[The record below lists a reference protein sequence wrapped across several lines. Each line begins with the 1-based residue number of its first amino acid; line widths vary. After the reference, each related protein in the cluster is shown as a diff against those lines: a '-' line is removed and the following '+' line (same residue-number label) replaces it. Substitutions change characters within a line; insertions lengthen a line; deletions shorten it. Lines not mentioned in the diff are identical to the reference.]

1 MNLTDLYRKMEYGPA
16 PEGTAPAIQWLEEHR
31 RKFTLFINGKWTQA
45 GKERKFETVNPSNG
59 ETLASISEA
68 GEKEVDQAVRAA
80 AKAFPAWSGLDGHRR
95 ARYLYAMA
103 RQIQKHARL
112 LAVLETLDNGKTI
125 RETRDIDIPLA
136 VRHFYHH
143 AGWAQLE
150 EEQFGNYEAL
160 GAVGQIIPWN
170 FPLLML
176 AWKAAPA
183 LASGNT
189 VVLKPAEFTPL
200 TALWFAEMC
209 RLIGLPPGV
218 FNLLTGSGSTGEMLV
233 AHPEL
238 AKIAFTGST
247 EVGRLIR
254 EKTASSSKKLTLE
267 LGGKSPFLVF
277 EDADL
282 DSTVEGVVDAIW
294 FNQGQVCCAGSR
306 LLIQERVAKRLTEK
320 LRSRIGKLRVGDP
333 LDKGMD
339 MGAIIAPVQLERI
352 QKLLKEG
359 LDEGGEV
366 WQWDGELPK
375 SGCFFPP
382 TLISDVDP
390 SSMLAQT
397 EIFGPVLVS
406 STFRTHD
413 EAVALANNTAYGLA
427 ASIWS
432 ENINLALDVAPKLK
446 AGVVWINCTNQ
457 FDAGSGFGGY
467 RESGYGRE
475 GGLEGMFEYLK
486 PRGESSWKKH
496 PKRIPPEFPASGS
509 GEAAAMLAINRT
521 AKLYIGGKQTR
532 PDSGYS
538 LPVLDAKK
546 RLAGEVGHGNR
557 KDIRN
562 AVEAAHK
569 ASAWSGLNGHAR
581 AQVLYFLTENLEARS
596 EEFSKRISHLTGD
609 SSVKAR
615 KQVDA
620 SIRKIF
626 CYAAW
631 ADKYEGRIHQ
641 PAFRGL
647 ALAIPEP
654 FGVMGIIAPEQQP
667 LLGLLSMIL
676 PCIAAGNRVV
686 AVPSLASALVAT
698 DFYQVLD
705 TSDLPGG
712 VINLVTGY
720 PSELAAVLAAHDD
733 VAAIW
738 GIGPE
743 DECNEIKKLSIGNLK
758 SVWTSDGKTPDWY
771 DPRLADGTIWLER
784 ATQVKNI
791 WVPYGE

>member
-1 MNLTDLYRKMEYGPA
+1 MNLEDLYQKMEYGPA
-16 PEGTAPAIQWLEEHR
+16 PENSEQAEQWLEEHHR
-31 RKFTLFINGKWTQA
+31 QFTLFINGKWV
-45 GKERKFETVNPSNG
+45 KSSNESRFETVNPA
-59 ETLASISEA
+59 TAQPLASITEA
-68 GEKEVDQAVRAA
+68 GEKDIDQAVNSAG
-80 AKAFPAWSGLDGHRR
+80 KAFNSWSKLDRHQRS
-95 ARYLYAMA
+95 RYLYAMA
-103 RQIQKHARL
+103 RQMQKHSRL

-125 RETRDIDIPLA
+125 RETRDIDVPLA

-143 AGWAQLE
+143 AGWAQLLDTE
-150 EEQFGNYEAL
+150 FENHEPL
-160 GAVGQIIPWN
+160 GVVGQIIPWN

-176 AWKAAPA
+176 AWKVAPA
-183 LASGNT
+183 LAAGNT

-209 RLIGLPPGV
+209 QRIGLPPGV
-218 FNLLTGSGSTGEMLV
+218 FNLITGSGNTGAML
-233 AHPEL
+233 ASHPGVS
-238 AKIAFTGST
+238 KIAFTGST
-247 EVGRLIR
+247 EVGRQIR
-254 EKTASSSKKLTLE
+254 ENTAFSSKKLTLE

-306 LLIQERVAKRLTEK
+306 LLVQERVANQLLEK
-320 LRSRIGKLRVGDP
+320 LKARMKKLRVGDP

-339 MGAIIAPVQLERI
+339 MGAIIAPVQLQRI
-352 QKLLKEG
+352 QKLLQQG
-359 LDEGGEV
+359 LEEGGEL
-366 WQWDGELPK
+366 WQWEGKLPK

-382 TLISDVDP
+382 TLICNVAP
-390 SSMLAQT
+390 ASMLAQT

-427 ASIWS
+427 ASVWS

-457 FDAGSGFGGY
+457 FDASSGFGGY
-467 RESGYGRE
+467 RESGFGRE
-475 GGLEGMFEYLK
+475 GGHEGLFEYLK
-486 PRGESSWKKH
+486 PSHESSWKKH
-496 PKRIPPEFPASGS
+496 AQRILLGSSSSVSKDTEDYPA
-509 GEAAAMLAINRT
+509 IDRT
-521 AKLYIGGKQTR
+521 PKLYIGGKQAR

-538 LPVLDAKK
+538 LAVLDSKK
-546 RLAGEVGHGNR
+546 RIAGEVGHGNR

-569 ASAWSGLNGHAR
+569 ASAWGSLNGHSR
-581 AQVLYFLTENLEARS
+581 AQVLFFLAENLEARR
-596 EEFSKRISHLTGD
+596 EEFRKRISDLTRD
-609 SSVKAR
+609 STPKAT

-620 SIRKIF
+620 AIRRIF
-626 CYAAW
+626 SYAAW
-631 ADKYEGRIHQ
+631 ADKYEGRVHQ
-641 PAFRGL
+641 PPMRGL

-654 FGVMGIIAPEQQP
+654 FGVMGIIAPDEKP

-686 AVPSLASALVAT
+686 AVPSPRAALIAT

-705 TSDLPGG
+705 TSDVPGG
-712 VINLVTGY
+712 VINLVTGV

-743 DECNEIKKLSIGNLK
+743 DECAEIKKRSGGNLK
-758 SVWTSDGKTPDWY
+758 SVWTSDGKVPDWY
-771 DPRLADGTIWLER
+771 DDHSEGSIWLER

-791 WVPYGE
+791 WIPYGE